1 MSSRGLASLG
11 KRTFISFKNP
21 IYRTYF
27 GGIMGQIAA
36 MNMQQVVGSLLI
48 YRVTNSAAILGAM
61 GFAGA
66 IPMLIC
72 SFFGGIIADRF
83 NKKKVL
89 IIGQSVFALTALM
102 VAITLSTGYLSSAH
116 AGSWWILVVSS
127 ALQGGTMG
135 MTMPSRQALIPQI
148 VSSEQLMNAI
158 SLNTMGMN
166 LLQIIA
172 PAAAGFLVE
181 AFNFEAV
188 YYVMTVMYLAA
199 VFFFFILPKNQKTA
213 RATESA
219 LKGILQ
225 GMKYVVHNANM
236 LLILVLS
243 TVIVFLA
250 MPYNNMMAIFVD
262 DVLHVGAGGMGVLM
276 SVSGVGALVGSVIMA
291 TLPNRRRGILFIF
304 SGLLLGLSL
313 TGFAFSSSWPL
324 SIALMAVIGLAQTGR
339 MTLSSTLIQS
349 YVDNEFMG
357 RVMALYM
364 MQFGFSSLSTFLAGI
379 LAEGVGVQWAVGSL
393 AILLSGLTLVA
404 IAFVPRIRKL
414 D

>member
-1 MSSRGLASLG
+1 
-11 KRTFISFKNP
+11 
-21 IYRTYF
+21 
-27 GGIMGQIAA
+27 
-36 MNMQQVVGSLLI
+36 
-48 YRVTNSAAILGAM
+48 
-61 GFAGA
+61 
-66 IPMLIC
+66 
-72 SFFGGIIADRF
+72 
-83 NKKKVL
+83 
-89 IIGQSVFALTALM
+89 
-102 VAITLSTGYLSSAH
+102 
-116 AGSWWILVVSS
+116 
-127 ALQGGTMG
+127 MG

-166 LLQIIA
+166 LLQIVA

-199 VFFFFILPKNQKTA
+199 VFFFFILPNTQKKV
-213 RATESA
+213 RVQMSA
-219 LKGILQ
+219 LQGIVQ
-225 GMKYVVHNANM
+225 GMKYVAHNANM

-291 TLPNRRRGILFIF
+291 TLPNRKRGILFIF

-349 YVDNEFMG
+349 YVDNEYMG

-393 AILLSGLTLVA
+393 AVILTIITTATV
-404 IAFVPRIRKL
+404 IFVPRIRKL

>member
-1 MSSRGLASLG
+1 MISRGLASFS

-36 MNMQQVVGSLLI
+36 MNMQQVVGALLI

-61 GFAGA
+61 GFSGA

-83 NKKKVL
+83 NKKLVM
-89 IIGQSVFALTALM
+89 IIGQSVFALTSLM
-102 VAITLSTGYLSSAH
+102 VAIPLSTGYLSSTH

-127 ALQGGTMG
+127 ALQGGAMG
-135 MTMPSRQALIPQI
+135 MTMPSRQALIPEI
-148 VSSEQLMNAI
+148 VKADQLMNAI

-166 LLQIIA
+166 LLQIMA
-172 PAAAGFLVE
+172 PAVAGFLVE
-181 AFNFEAV
+181 AFEFEAV
-188 YYVMTVMYLAA
+188 YYVMTVMYLAS
-199 VFFFFILPKNQKTA
+199 VFFFFILPNTKKVNRVPM
-213 RATESA
+213 RA
-219 LKGILQ
+219 LQGIIQ
-225 GMKYVVHNANM
+225 GMKYVMHNANM
-236 LLILVLS
+236 LLILLLS

-291 TLPNRRRGILFIF
+291 TLPNRKRGILFVL

-313 TGFAFSSSWPL
+313 AGFAFSTSWPL
-324 SIALMAVIGLAQTGR
+324 SLALMAVIGLAQTGR
-339 MTLSSTLIQS
+339 MTLSSTLVQS
-349 YVDNEFMG
+349 YVDNEYMG

-364 MQFGFSSLSTFLAGI
+364 MQFGFASLSTFLAGI

-393 AILLSGLTLVA
+393 AIILIAVTLAAVL
-404 IAFVPRIRKL
+404 FVPRLRKL